1 MESLF
6 VGYEQVVHSYYNW
19 HFMSCRFMSYH
30 FVQSCFGQE
39 VVLFFCCV
47 ICLLKLE
54 LSTLASETCVPASA
68 DGLIVLDDD
77 EHIMGPLRA
86 WPARGSFL
94 CAAACERQ
102 LLAWLAAN
110 FGLQLFPDS
119 HLLTFP
125 FAVILGRYALKAGDV
140 NIIIYTYIYICI
152 YINII
157 HGYYIHIL

>member
-1 MESLF
+1 
-6 VGYEQVVHSYYNW
+6 
-19 HFMSCRFMSYH
+19 MSYH

-102 LLAWLAAN
+102 LLAHGWLPILASN
-110 FGLQLFPDS
+110 YFQILTFWLFPLQWFWGGMHS
-119 HLLTFP
+119 KLEMLMS
-125 FAVILGRYALKAGDV
+125 Y
-140 NIIIYTYIYICI
+140 NMYIYIYVFI
-152 YINII
+152 YNTWILYPYTINSLFVS
-157 HGYYIHIL
+157 YRLWRHIQSH